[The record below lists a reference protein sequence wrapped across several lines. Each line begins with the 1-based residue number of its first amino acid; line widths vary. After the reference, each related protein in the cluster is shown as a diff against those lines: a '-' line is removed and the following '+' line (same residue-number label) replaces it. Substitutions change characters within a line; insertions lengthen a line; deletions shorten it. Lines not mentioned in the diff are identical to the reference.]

1 MASTELTKTFSASNR
16 KTWTFS
22 AWIKFSGFSGVGL
35 FAAYADSSNR
45 SYFGINGSH
54 QLLLYAKQS
63 GSDTCSVY
71 STQVFRDPSAWYHIM
86 CVCDTTQST
95 PTDRVKF
102 YVNGSQADVTFS
114 HTPDQNED
122 LYLNGGYE
130 HAVGSRDGSSYFDGL
145 MSHVHFADGTAY
157 TPSTFGS
164 TDSTT
169 GEWKIN
175 TSPTVTYGTN
185 GFFILKDGNG
195 VTDQSGNS
203 NNFTVGAG
211 TLTTLQDCPSDN
223 FATMNPLDNYYFD
236 GTFTNGNNTV
246 QSGNSSYA
254 YCSSTIHVSSGKYY
268 WEIKADS
275 PHSAMRVGI
284 GSKLATSTSDNLG
297 NDTDGEAV
305 VYPSGATKVNNV
317 DNPNSWSGTSWTTG
331 DILGFAMDL
340 DNNKLYISKNGTFM
354 NSGSPTSGSTGTGAL
369 SLTAAASTPTGA
381 YFVAWGDNYSSGNA
395 TMSHNFGNGYF
406 GTTAISSEGTNASGI
421 GKFEYDVPT
430 GYTALS
436 TKGLNE

>member
-1 MASTELTKTFSASNR
+1 MASTELSKTFSASNR

-22 AWIKFSGFSGVGL
+22 AWIKFSSFGGVGL

-54 QLLLYAKQS
+54 QLLLYAQQS

-95 PTDRVKF
+95 STDRVKF

-185 GFFILKDGNG
+185 GFFILKDGNS
-195 VTDQSGNS
+195 VTDQSGQS

-211 TLTTLQDCPSDN
+211 TLTNTEDCPSNN
-223 FATMNPLDNYYFD
+223 FATWNAVDNYYASA
-236 GTFTNGNNTV
+236 TLTNGNTKV
-246 QSGNSSYA
+246 ATNSSSYSA
-254 YCSSTIHVSSGKYY
+254 TLTSLGASSGKFYAEFKLIDKGSGY
-268 WEIKADS
+268 CQIGIKGKQ
-275 PHSAMRVGI
+275 PT
-284 GSKLATSTSDNLG
+284 ATSDGVGAGSDGLAYRK
-297 NDTDGEAV
+297 DG
-305 VYPSGATKVNNV
+305 YKVLNG
-317 DNPNSWSGTSWTTG
+317 SSSTYGTSYDNN
-331 DILGFAMDL
+331 DIIGIAMDL
-340 DNNKLYISKNGTFM
+340 DNNRLFFSKNGTFQDSGDPTSSTGAITIPTSSSGFYFM
-354 NSGSPTSGSTGTGAL
+354 GISDEHHSGSNTWEA
-369 SLTAAASTPTGA
+369 
-381 YFVAWGDNYSSGNA
+381 
-395 TMSHNFGNGYF
+395 NFGNGYF
-406 GTTAISSEGTNASGI
+406 STTAISSEGTNASGI
-421 GKFEYDVPT
+421 GKFEYDVPA

>member
-1 MASTELTKTFSASNR
+1 MASTELSKTFSASNR

-22 AWIKFSGFSGVGL
+22 AWIKFSSFGGVGL

-54 QLLLYAKQS
+54 QLLLYAQQS

-95 PTDRVKF
+95 STDRVKF

-185 GFFILKDGNG
+185 GFFILKDGNS

-211 TLTTLQDCPSDN
+211 TLTNTEDCPSN
-223 FATMNPLDNYYFD
+223 VFATWNVLAQPN
-236 GTFTNGNNTV
+236 GTLSNGNLSNT
-246 QSGNSSYA
+246 SA
-254 YCSSTIHVSSGKYY
+254 LDTPATIGVTSGKYY
-268 WEIKADS
+268 WEYKKTNTTNS
-275 PHSAMRVGI
+275 PHYGICSTKKGFNKTSEQMLNGLSNSVGSAI
-284 GSKLATSTSDNLG
+284 
-297 NDTDGEAV
+297 
-305 VYPSGATKVNNV
+305 
-317 DNPNSWSGTSWTTG
+317 
-331 DILGFAMDL
+331 
-340 DNNKLYISKNGTFM
+340 YIFQN
-354 NSGSPTSGSTGTGAL
+354 STGTVSYAANGGFSSVSYNLSSFSIANGDIVGCAL
-369 SLTAAASTPTGA
+369 DISTSSGRLDFYKNGSSIGYVTFTYDQETPVFPFIRMNTGASTDT
-381 YFVAWGDNYSSGNA
+381 
-395 TMSHNFGNGYF
+395 NFGNGYF
-406 GTTAISSEGTNASGI
+406 GTTAISSEGTNASGN

-436 TKGLNE
+436 TKGLNL

>member
-1 MASTELTKTFSASNR
+1 MASTELSKTFSASNR

-22 AWIKFSGFSGVGL
+22 AWIKFSSFGGVGL

-54 QLLLYAKQS
+54 QLLLYAQQS

-95 PTDRVKF
+95 STDRVKF

-164 TDSTT
+164 TDTN
-169 GEWKIN
+169 GQWKIN

-185 GFFILKDGNG
+185 GFFILKDGNS

-203 NNFTVGAG
+203 NNFTVAAG
-211 TLTTLQDCPSDN
+211 TLTNTEDCPSN
-223 FATMNPLDNYYFD
+223 VFATWNALDNYYASA
-236 GTFTNGNNTV
+236 TLTNGNTKV
-246 QSGNSSYA
+246 ATNSSA
-254 YCSSTIHVSSGKYY
+254 YSATLTSLGASSGKYY
-268 WEIKADS
+268 AEFKLIDKGSGYCQIGIKGKQ
-275 PHSAMRVGI
+275 P
-284 GSKLATSTSDNLG
+284 TSTSDG
-297 NDTDGEAV
+297 VGAGSDGLA
-305 VYPSGATKVNNV
+305 YRKDGYKVLNG
-317 DNPNSWSGTSWTTG
+317 SSSTYGTSYDNN
-331 DILGFAMDL
+331 DIIGIAMDL
-340 DNNKLYISKNGTFM
+340 DNNRLFFSKNGTFQD
-354 NSGSPTSGSTGTGAL
+354 SGDPTSSTGAITI
-369 SLTAAASTPTGA
+369 PTS
-381 YFVAWGDNYSSGNA
+381 SSGFYFMGISDEHNNGTNTWEA
-395 TMSHNFGNGYF
+395 NFGNGYF

-421 GKFEYDVPT
+421 GKFEYDVPA

>member
-1 MASTELTKTFSASNR
+1 MASTELSKTFSASNR

-22 AWIKFSGFSGVGL
+22 AWIKFSSFGGVGL

-54 QLLLYAKQS
+54 QLLLYAQQS

-95 PTDRVKF
+95 STDRVKF

-164 TDSTT
+164 TDTN
-169 GEWKIN
+169 GQWKIN

-185 GFFILKDGNG
+185 GFFILKDGNS

-211 TLTTLQDCPSDN
+211 TLTNTEDCPSN
-223 FATMNPLDNYYFD
+223 VFATWNVLAQPN
-236 GTFTNGNNTV
+236 GTLSNGNLSNT
-246 QSGNSSYA
+246 SA
-254 YCSSTIHVSSGKYY
+254 LDTPATIGVTSGKYY
-268 WEIKADS
+268 WEYKKTNTTNS
-275 PHSAMRVGI
+275 PHYGICSTKKGFNKTSEQMLNGLSNSVGSAI
-284 GSKLATSTSDNLG
+284 
-297 NDTDGEAV
+297 
-305 VYPSGATKVNNV
+305 
-317 DNPNSWSGTSWTTG
+317 
-331 DILGFAMDL
+331 
-340 DNNKLYISKNGTFM
+340 YIFQN
-354 NSGSPTSGSTGTGAL
+354 STGTVSYAANGGFSSVSYNLSSFSIANGDIVGCAL
-369 SLTAAASTPTGA
+369 DISTSSGRLDFYKNGSSIGYVTFTYDQETPVFPFIRMNTGASTDT
-381 YFVAWGDNYSSGNA
+381 
-395 TMSHNFGNGYF
+395 NFGNGYF
-406 GTTAISSEGTNASGI
+406 GTTAISSEGTNASGN
-421 GKFEYDVPT
+421 GKFEYDVPA

-436 TKGLNE
+436 TKGLNL

>member
-1 MASTELTKTFSASNR
+1 MASTELSKTFSASNR

-22 AWIKFSGFSGVGL
+22 AWIKFSSFGGVGL

-54 QLLLYAKQS
+54 QLLLYAQQS

-95 PTDRVKF
+95 STDRVKF

-164 TDSTT
+164 TDTN
-169 GEWKIN
+169 GQWKIN

-185 GFFILKDGNG
+185 GFFILKDGNS

-211 TLTTLQDCPSDN
+211 TLTNTEDCPSN
-223 FATMNPLDNYYFD
+223 VFATWNVLAQPN
-236 GTFTNGNNTV
+236 GTLSNGNLSNT
-246 QSGNSSYA
+246 SA
-254 YCSSTIHVSSGKYY
+254 LDTPATIGVTSGKYY
-268 WEIKADS
+268 WEYKKTNTTNS
-275 PHSAMRVGI
+275 PHYGICSTKKGFNKTSEQMLNGLSNSVGSAI
-284 GSKLATSTSDNLG
+284 
-297 NDTDGEAV
+297 
-305 VYPSGATKVNNV
+305 
-317 DNPNSWSGTSWTTG
+317 
-331 DILGFAMDL
+331 
-340 DNNKLYISKNGTFM
+340 YIFQN
-354 NSGSPTSGSTGTGAL
+354 STGTVSYAANGGFSSVSYNLSSFSIANGDIVGCAL
-369 SLTAAASTPTGA
+369 DISTSSGRLDFYKNGSSIGYVTFTYDQETPVFPFIRMNTGASTDT
-381 YFVAWGDNYSSGNA
+381 
-395 TMSHNFGNGYF
+395 NFGNGYF
-406 GTTAISSEGTNASGI
+406 GTTAISSEGTNASGN
-421 GKFEYDVPT
+421 GKFEYDVPA